1 MEIIYQ
7 DNRILVCLKP
17 FGVVSTD
24 EPGGLPDLVR
34 QALGAGRSVC
44 ARFIAWIRLWA
55 ALWCWPAPGRRRGS
69 CLSRWRLANLKRN
82 IWRFWRAC
90 RNMTRANCVTCWAGT
105 RQKKL
110 TYVAGAP
117 GKDVREAVLR
127 YRLLD
132 SRDGFSLVKIHLLT
146 GRTHQIRCQFS
157 SRGLPLAGDCKYG
170 ARCRE
175 MEGIGLWSHWI
186 AFRHPQTDAPVSFQ
200 APPPRTWP
208 WTLFP
213 ALWTEEESLKQIAI
227 IGGGASGLAAALS
240 AARTDPKAEITVL
253 EGLDRVGKKILAT
266 GNGRCNLTNSDL
278 ANAHYHSSQPELL
291 GNLLAEMPTERTLDF
306 FHSLGLWCA
315 EEELGRIYPNARQAS
330 AVLDVLLNGL
340 EHSGVRV
347 ECGVKVKNAARTE
360 RGFRLTAEDGRAFLA
375 DAVVLAAGGRAAPKQ
390 GTDGTGFALC
400 PAAGPQLSPALSVPC
415 AAEMRGAGFE
425 GPKGGPC
432 PRYRCADP
440 GRHGARKGKRRDTV
454 HRLRPVRHSDFSA
467 LLPAGTGE
475 RRGGT
480 DGGSAAGS
488 DAGGT
493 DAGAAP
499 SGEAEPRG
507 CTGAVPCPD

>member
-34 QALGAGRSVC
+34 QSLGGGAQCVRTVHRLDQVVGGVMVLARSRAAARILSEQVAARQFEKEYLAVLEGVPEHDEGELRDLLGRDK
-44 ARFIAWIRLWA
+44 A
-55 ALWCWPAPGRRRGS
+55 
-69 CLSRWRLANLKRN
+69 
-82 IWRFWRAC
+82 
-90 RNMTRANCVTCWAGT
+90 
-105 RQKKL
+105 KKL
-110 TYVAGAP
+110 TYVADAP
-117 GKDVREAVLR
+117 GK
-127 YRLLD
+127 
-132 SRDGFSLVKIHLLT
+132 
-146 GRTHQIRCQFS
+146 GR
-157 SRGLPLAGDCKYG
+157 AGG
-170 ARCRE
+170 R
-175 MEGIGLWSHWI
+175 
-186 AFRHPQTDAPVSFQ
+186 
-200 APPPRTWP
+200 
-208 WTLFP
+208 P
-213 ALWTEEESLKQIAI
+213 ALPPVGQPGWVFPGEDPPADRAHPSDPLSVFLPGPSSCGGLQVRGPAPGDGGHRPVVPLDRLPPSADRRAGVLSGPAAPDLAVDAVPGALDRGGESLKQIAI

-291 GNLLAEMPTERTLDF
+291 GNFLAEMPTERTLDF
-306 FHSLGLWCA
+306 FRSLGLWCA

-330 AVLDVLLNGL
+330 AVLDVLLNAL

-360 RGFRLTAEDGRAFLA
+360 RGFRLTAEDGRAFFA
-375 DAVVLAAGGRAAPKQ
+375 DAVVLCGRRTGRSQAGDGRRR
-390 GTDGTGFALC
+390 LC
-400 PAAGPQLSPALSVPC
+400 PRPAAGPQLSPALSVSC

-425 GPKGGPC
+425 GLKGGSG

-440 GRHGARKGKRRDTV
+440 ERHGARKGKRRDTV

-467 LLPAGTGE
+467 LLPAGTG
-475 RRGGT
+475 RAQGRN
-480 DGGSAAGS
+480 
-488 DAGGT
+488 
-493 DAGAAP
+493 
-499 SGEAEPRG
+499 
-507 CTGAVPCPD
+507 